1 MSTNQLNQTL
11 PVALP
16 NSSGSKATFRV
27 SSEEAESPLPPS
39 KLVVKEATRSVSPTC
54 KTLPGKTCFVCGTT
68 GHYARDCEKDENWRR
83 EVDDGCWTFMYCDD
97 CGKEFMEEE
106 EYQSHTKTCHFVIG
120 ATTTG

>member
-1 MSTNQLNQTL
+1 MSTNQLNQTS

-39 KLVVKEATRSVSPTC
+39 KLVVVGILPPC